1 MSQQTESSQL
11 NRDLSDLIC
20 QIIELWGE
28 GEAVEGERITE
39 IGSNLSD
46 YSREAVL
53 NAIIDGLNSGRLK
66 GKFYSP

>member
-28 GEAVEGERITE
+28 GEAVEGERIAD
-39 IGSNLSD
+39 IASNLRD

>member
-1 MSQQTESSQL
+1 MSQQTKPSQL
-11 NRDLSDLIC
+11 NRDLFDLIC

-28 GEAVEGERITE
+28 GEAVEGERIAE
-39 IGSNLSD
+39 IASNLRD
-46 YSREAVL
+46 YNREAVL

>member
-28 GEAVEGERITE
+28 GEAVEGERIAD
-39 IGSNLSD
+39 IASNLQD

>member
-1 MSQQTESSQL
+1 MSQQTEPSQL

-28 GEAVEGERITE
+28 GEAVEGERIAE
-39 IGSNLSD
+39 IASNLRD

>member
-1 MSQQTESSQL
+1 MSQQTEPSQL

-28 GEAVEGERITE
+28 GEAVEGERIAE
-39 IGSNLSD
+39 IAANLQD

>member
-1 MSQQTESSQL
+1 MSQQTEPSQL

-28 GEAVEGERITE
+28 GEAVEGERIAK
-39 IGSNLSD
+39 IASNLRD

>member
-1 MSQQTESSQL
+1 MSQQTEPSQL

-28 GEAVEGERITE
+28 GEAVEGERIAD
-39 IGSNLSD
+39 IASNLRD

>member
-28 GEAVEGERITE
+28 GEAVEGERIAE
-39 IGSNLSD
+39 IASNLRD
-46 YSREAVL
+46 YNREAVL